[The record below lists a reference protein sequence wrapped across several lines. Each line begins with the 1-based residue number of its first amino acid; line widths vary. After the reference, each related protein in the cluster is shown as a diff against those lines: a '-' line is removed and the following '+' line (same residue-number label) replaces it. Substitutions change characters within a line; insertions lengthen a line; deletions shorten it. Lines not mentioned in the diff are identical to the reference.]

1 MCKLNKKASEMAGG
15 TKLKK
20 AELEAMFVRFLDEN
34 RCPVHVASGDIKVME
49 YAMPSVTPGVYAQLR
64 TSGEVYIGQAAD
76 ILHRQREHLASG
88 VKLWALGVW
97 PIYEAS
103 DRRRYA
109 FETELIAR
117 ALQKDYALANIQK
130 IQKMDVLGRG
140 A

>member
-1 MCKLNKKASEMAGG
+1 MLRKLNKKANEMVSR
-15 TKLKK
+15 TKLRK
-20 AELEAMFVRFLDEN
+20 AELEALFVRFLDEN
-34 RCPVHVASGDIKVME
+34 RCPVHVANGDVKVME

-97 PIYEAS
+97 PIHEAS

-117 ALQKDYALANIQK
+117 ALRKGYVLANIQK
-130 IQKMDVLGRG
+130 CEGVKQP
-140 A
+140 

>member
-1 MCKLNKKASEMAGG
+1 MRKLNKKADEMVSR
-15 TKLKK
+15 TKLRK
-20 AELEAMFVRFLDEN
+20 AELEALFVRFLDEN
-34 RCPVHVASGDIKVME
+34 RCPVHVANGDVKVME

-97 PIYEAS
+97 PIHEAS

-117 ALQKDYALANIQK
+117 ALRKGYVLANIQK
-130 IQKMDVLGRG
+130 CEGVKQP
-140 A
+140 

>member
-1 MCKLNKKASEMAGG
+1 MLRKLNKKANEMLSR
-15 TKLKK
+15 TKLRK
-20 AELEAMFVRFLDEN
+20 AELEALFVRFLDEN
-34 RCPVHVASGDIKVME
+34 RCPVHVANGDVKVME

-97 PIYEAS
+97 PIHEAS

-117 ALQKDYALANIQK
+117 ALRKGYVLANIQK
-130 IQKMDVLGRG
+130 CEGVKQP
-140 A
+140 

>member
-1 MCKLNKKASEMAGG
+1 MAERKKLR
-15 TKLKK
+15 K
-20 AELEAMFVRFLDEN
+20 AELEALFVRFLDEN

-88 VKLWALGVW
+88 VKLWAFGVW
-97 PIYEAS
+97 PIFESS

-109 FETELIAR
+109 FETELIVR
-117 ALQKDYALANIQK
+117 ALRKGYVLANIQK
-130 IQKMDVLGRG
+130 CERERQKFCV
-140 A
+140 

>member
-1 MCKLNKKASEMAGG
+1 MCKLNKMANEMAGR

-20 AELEAMFVRFLDEN
+20 AELEALFVRFLDEN
-34 RCPVHVASGDIKVME
+34 RCPVHVASGDIKVMD
-49 YAMPSVTPGVYAQLR
+49 YAMPSVTPGVYVQLR
-64 TSGEVYIGQAAD
+64 TTGELYIGQAAD

-97 PIYEAS
+97 PIHEAS

-117 ALQKDYALANIQK
+117 ALRKGYVLANIQK
-130 IQKMDVLGRG
+130 CEGVKQP
-140 A
+140 

>member
-1 MCKLNKKASEMAGG
+1 MAERKKLRKG
-15 TKLKK
+15 
-20 AELEAMFVRFLDEN
+20 ELETLIVRFLDEN

-49 YAMPSVTPGVYAQLR
+49 YAMPSVTPGVYVQLR

-97 PIYEAS
+97 PIFEAGN
-103 DRRRYA
+103 RRRYA
-109 FETELIAR
+109 FETELIAC
-117 ALQKDYALANIQK
+117 ALRKGYVVANIQK
-130 IQKMDVLGRG
+130 CKGTAFILY

>member
-97 PIYEAS
+97 PIFESS

-109 FETELIAR
+109 FETELIVR
-117 ALQKDYALANIQK
+117 ALRKGYVLANMQK
-130 IQKMDVLGRG
+130 CDGEKRSVK
-140 A
+140 

>member
-20 AELEAMFVRFLDEN
+20 AEIEAMFVRFLDEN

-49 YAMPSVTPGVYAQLR
+49 NAMPSVTPGVYAQLR

-97 PIYEAS
+97 PIFESS

-109 FETELIAR
+109 FETELIVR
-117 ALQKDYALANIQK
+117 ALRKGYVLANMQK
-130 IQKMDVLGRG
+130 CEGEKRSVK
-140 A
+140 

>member
-1 MCKLNKKASEMAGG
+1 MR
-15 TKLKK
+15 K
-20 AELEAMFVRFLDEN
+20 AELEALFVRFLDEN

-64 TSGEVYIGQAAD
+64 TSGEVYIGQATD

-97 PIYEAS
+97 PIHEAS

-117 ALQKDYALANIQK
+117 ALRKGYVLANIQK
-130 IQKMDVLGRG
+130 YEGVKQP
-140 A
+140 

>member
-1 MCKLNKKASEMAGG
+1 MLRKLNKKADEMVSR
-15 TKLKK
+15 TKLRK
-20 AELEAMFVRFLDEN
+20 AELEALFVRFLDEN
-34 RCPVHVASGDIKVME
+34 RCPVHVANGDVKVME

-97 PIYEAS
+97 PIHEAS

-117 ALQKDYALANIQK
+117 ALRKGYVLANIQK
-130 IQKMDVLGRG
+130 CEGVKQP
-140 A
+140 